1 MRFEKLSPEQ
11 LDACKELKPA
21 PNAPSYFD
29 LLRALSN
36 LLDGHSVESIHFRGN
51 PEIQSVDVDHLK
63 AVKIATMDIASQTFP
78 THPLCR
84 AYFDGLPVQGKY
96 LGQKYTG
103 KLDITNSTAFPDGES
118 VIFCVQLDKS
128 IYVAGADTTVIY
140 IDSRDDASHIEPIG
154 APYSTF
160 S

>member
-1 MRFEKLSPEQ
+1 MQFEKLRSEQ
-11 LDACKELKPA
+11 LEACKALKPA
-21 PNAPSYFD
+21 PDAPSYFD

-51 PEIQSVDVDHLK
+51 PNMRSVDVDHLR
-63 AVKIATMDIASQTFP
+63 AIKIATMDVATQTFP
-78 THPLCR
+78 AHPLCR

-103 KLDITNSTAFPDGES
+103 KLDVAASTVLDDRENM
-118 VIFCVQLDKS
+118 VFCVQLDKKILIS
-128 IYVAGADTTVIY
+128 GAETSVIY

-160 S
+160 N